1 MSATSTASIP
11 VTQDAVEVARR
22 AAAEFT
28 ARGVPV
34 PALLE
39 LIAHTTAGH
48 QITSTELP
56 TPGHGADAPRH
67 GRTTPL
73 PAHR

>member
-28 ARGVPV
+28 DRGVAV

-48 QITSTELP
+48 QITRTELP
-56 TPGHGADAPRH
+56 TPGHSTDVPRH
-67 GRTTPL
+67 GRTTPPL
-73 PAHR
+73 AHR

>member
-11 VTQDAVEVARR
+11 VTHDAVEVARR

-28 ARGVPV
+28 DRGVAV

-56 TPGHGADAPRH
+56 TAGHGVDAARH

-73 PAHR
+73 LAHR

>member
-11 VTQDAVEVARR
+11 VTQHAVEVARR

-28 ARGVPV
+28 DRGVPV

-56 TPGHGADAPRH
+56 TPGHDADAARH

-73 PAHR
+73 FAHR

>member
-28 ARGVPV
+28 DRGVPV

-48 QITSTELP
+48 QITRTELP
-56 TPGHGADAPRH
+56 IPGHSAEAARR

-73 PAHR
+73 LAHR